1 MLFLLDEIGGLPAFI
16 PATVATFLGSARLMG
31 MMIAFP
37 LFTQAQIEGLFRFA
51 IVVAFSLPVIIGT
64 FPSVADPG
72 SIGWL
77 KLLMLGVKEV
87 IIGVILGVAF
97 ALPFWAVQTV
107 GDLVDSARGATQ
119 SNVTDPV
126 NANETSVFGAALL
139 LIGLLIF
146 TVSDGLFTLLRA
158 LYESYKAWPVL
169 DFAPVFNSDLVV
181 GFGLLIA
188 ELIRLGFIIG
198 TPLLLGLF
206 IVDLTLAFVGR
217 LASQLQISDMGYTL
231 KNLLFVCLL
240 PIYMMF
246 FAHYIM
252 PQFPKIAD
260 AGIRFL
266 GFR

>member
-1 MLFLLDEIGGLPAFI
+1 MLFFFDEIGGLPALV

-37 LFTQAQIEGLFRFA
+37 LFTQAQIEGFFRFA
-51 IVVAFSLPVIIGT
+51 VVIAFSLPVIIST
-64 FPSVADPG
+64 FPNVADPV

-77 KLLMLGVKEV
+77 RLLMLVLKEIV
-87 IIGVILGVAF
+87 IGVILGVAF

-107 GDLVDSARGATQ
+107 GDLVDSTRGATQ
-119 SNVTDPV
+119 SNVTDPI
-126 NANETSVFGAALL
+126 NANEVSVFGSTLL
-139 LIGLLIF
+139 VIGLLVF

-169 DFAPVFNSDLVV
+169 DFAPVFTSDLVI
-181 GFGLLIA
+181 GFGMLIA
-188 ELIRLGFIIG
+188 EMIRLGFIIG

-206 IVDLTLAFVGR
+206 IVDLTLAFIGR
-217 LASQLQISDMGYTL
+217 LAGQLQISDMGYTL
-231 KNLLFVCLL
+231 KNLLFICLL